1 MMSEAKQPADQFER
15 EQAILPNLSAIVQA
29 PAGSGKTEL
38 LIQRYLAL
46 LASVE
51 SPEEILAITFTRKAA
66 GEMRERIL
74 GALELGEQPTPP
86 ASAHQQKTWELA
98 REALQRD
105 KENDWALRENPSRL
119 RVQTIDSLSAGL
131 VRQMPL
137 LSGFGAPPGLT
148 DDPMPLYREAARGLL
163 DELQGT
169 GEVSQSIG
177 LLMAHL
183 GNNQQKVEALLVD
196 MLARRDQWLRHI
208 VKHNERELLENGLFN
223 LLEDKLAELSAQIP
237 SSLQPAWLNLARFA
251 AENIRVAGK
260 QSPLLNCLDLDYFP
274 EACAEELPVWQGL
287 IELLLTASGGWRKR
301 FTLKEGFPAP
311 SSEKEPAR
319 KQQLKD
325 KKDEVGQLLEQLLDN
340 ELLREQLEAIRQ
352 LPGGYYS
359 DPQWHSLSLLFELLP
374 RVVAHLKLVFQA
386 KGEVDFGEMS
396 MRAVSALGDPEAPT
410 DLALRLDYRI
420 SHILMDE
427 FQDTSQSQIE
437 LLRRLTAGWEQN
449 DGRTLF
455 LVGDP
460 MQSIYRFRE
469 AEVGLYLKTQQE
481 GIGEIT
487 LKSLRLTV
495 NFRSQQKL
503 VEWVNDSFSQLF
515 PAQSSLAMGAV
526 SYAESVAWN
535 PEEAGLAVEISPFIG
550 RSDLEEAEQLVAKIA
565 QIELS
570 ETIAVLVRG
579 KSHLAEIVP
588 KLREAGIRFRAV
600 EIEVLSDRS
609 IIQDLLAL
617 TRALLH
623 PADRISW
630 LALLRA
636 PWCGLTLADMALL
649 FEARPKEV
657 IWSVIQD
664 QTVIDKIS
672 ADGQQRLAQFN
683 QVVEEVIKNRL
694 RQSLRKQIEGSW
706 LALAGPA
713 NLTEAIDLEAAELFF
728 QLLER
733 LDKGADL
740 IDFAQLEL
748 AVEKLFSPPD
758 PLADERLQLMTI
770 HKSKGLEFDHVFLP
784 GLGKRPGSDSKKLL
798 NWLERP
804 REGEV
809 VPDLLLAPI
818 AEEGES
824 DSLITTFIKKAESD
838 KTLLENDRLLYVAT
852 TRAKRQLTLF
862 AHAELDKEGEAFKVP
877 PSGSLLARLWPIL
890 MPTFKQLLQSVGQQV
905 SKEAIVIEP
914 SRRAISRLSLD
925 WIRPT
930 APSRFVWEKPQE
942 QAELQP
948 ESLSFDW
955 AGEAARHVGIVTHA
969 FLERVGNE
977 GVEDWSE
984 KKITANRA
992 WIKSQL
998 IRSGLAIAELGTAVD
1013 KVEVLMLKAITD
1025 EKGRWLLS
1033 SAHSEASCEKVITGL
1048 WNDRLKTI
1056 VIDRTFIDKEGIR
1069 WIVDYKTGSH
1079 EGADKTAFLEAELNR
1094 YRPQLTC
1101 YGGMM
1106 AKLAPNPIRLALY
1119 YPELAEW
1126 LELPA
1131 S

>member
-1 MMSEAKQPADQFER
+1 MNDLKQPADQFER
-15 EQAILPNLSAIVQA
+15 EQAILPSLSAIVQA

-46 LASVE
+46 LATVE

-74 GALELGEQPTPP
+74 GALELGEQPNGPP
-86 ASAHQQKTWELA
+86 SAHQKKTWQLA

-105 KENDWALRENPSRL
+105 RENDWAIRENPSRL

-163 DELQGT
+163 DELQGS
-169 GEVSQSIG
+169 GEISRSIG

-196 MLARRDQWLRHI
+196 MLAKRDQWLRHLFEN
-208 VKHNERELLENGLFN
+208 NERESLENGLFN

-237 SSLQPAWLNLARFA
+237 SSLQATWLNLARFA
-251 AENIRVAGK
+251 AENIRAAGK
-260 QSPLLNCLDLDYFP
+260 QSALLNCLELDYFP

-287 IELLLTASGGWRKR
+287 IELLLTASGDWRKR

-340 ELLREQLEAIRQ
+340 EPLRQQLEVVRQ
-352 LPGGYYS
+352 LPRGYYS
-359 DPQWHSLSLLFELLP
+359 EAQWHSLSILFELLP

-386 KGEVDFGEMS
+386 KGEIDFSEMS
-396 MRAVSALGDPEAPT
+396 MRAVLALGDPEAPT

-481 GIGEIT
+481 GIGEIK
-487 LKSLRLTV
+487 LKSLRLKV

-503 VEWVNDSFSQLF
+503 VEWVNESFSQLF
-515 PAQSSLAMGAV
+515 PAQNNLAMGAV

-535 PEEAGLAVEISPFIG
+535 RPEVGSAIEISPFIG
-550 RSDLEEAEQLVAKIA
+550 RNDLEEAEQLVAKIS
-565 QIELS
+565 QIEPN

-579 KSHLAEIVP
+579 KSHLTEIVP

-600 EIEVLSDRS
+600 EIEALSNRS
-609 IIQDLLAL
+609 IIQDLLSL

-636 PWCGLTLADMALL
+636 PWCGLTLVDMTRL
-649 FEARPKEV
+649 FEARPKEL

-664 QTVIDKIS
+664 QTVTDQIS
-672 ADGQQRLAQFN
+672 ADGQLRLARFN
-683 QVVEEVIKNRL
+683 RVVEQVIRNRQ
-694 RQSLRKQIEGSW
+694 RQPLRKQVEGSW

-728 QLLER
+728 ELLER
-733 LDKGADL
+733 LDKSADL
-740 IDFAQLEL
+740 IDFAQLET
-748 AVEKLFSPPD
+748 AVEQLFSPPD

-784 GLGKRPGSDSKKLL
+784 GLGKRSRSDSKKLL

-852 TRAKRQLTLF
+852 TRAKKQLYLF
-862 AHAELDKEGEAFKVP
+862 AHAELDKEGEAFKLP
-877 PSGSLLARLWPIL
+877 PSGSLLARLWPI
-890 MPTFKQLLQSVGQQV
+890 MASDFKQLLQSMGQQV
-905 SKEAIVIEP
+905 IQEQLEP
-914 SRRAISRLSLD
+914 EPIRKALSRLSLD
-925 WIRPT
+925 WVCPT
-930 APSRFVWEKPQE
+930 TPARFIWEKPQE

-955 AGEAARHVGIVTHA
+955 AGQAARHVGIVTHA

-977 GVEDWSE
+977 GGEYWCEE
-984 KKITANRA
+984 KIIANRS
-992 WIKSQL
+992 WVKSQL
-998 IRSGLAIAELGTAVD
+998 IRSGLAVEGLGEAVE
-1013 KVEVLMLKAITD
+1013 KVETLMVKAIAD
-1025 EKGRWLLS
+1025 ERGRWLLS

-1048 WNDRLKTI
+1048 WNGQIKTI
-1056 VIDRTFIDKEGIR
+1056 IIDRTFIDKEGAR
-1069 WIVDYKTGSH
+1069 WIVDYKTGGH
-1079 EGADKTAFLEAELNR
+1079 EGADKADFLCNELKR
-1094 YRPQLTC
+1094 YRPQLAC

-1119 YPELAEW
+1119 YPEMSEW
-1126 LELPA
+1126 LEL
-1131 S
+1131 SVV